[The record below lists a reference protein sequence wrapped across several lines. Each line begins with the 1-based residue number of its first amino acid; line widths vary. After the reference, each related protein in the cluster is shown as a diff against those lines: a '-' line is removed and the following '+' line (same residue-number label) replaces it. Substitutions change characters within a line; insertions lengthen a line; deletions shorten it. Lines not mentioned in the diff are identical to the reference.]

1 MVHALGDHGRQKGRV
16 MAETPTSPDLAVRAL
31 LDGRDTDRI
40 AELVHTLLAEIADL
54 NVRVNRL
61 EARLA
66 DQSAD
71 DDPATIQRLVGE
83 VVARALR

>member
-1 MVHALGDHGRQKGRV
+1 MS
-16 MAETPTSPDLAVRAL
+16 ETPISPDLAVRAI

-61 EARLA
+61 EAQLA
-66 DQSAD
+66 GQEAD
-71 DDPATIQRLVGE
+71 DDPATIQRLAGE
-83 VVARALR
+83 VVARVVR